1 MDTVLPDQ
9 IVRNREGGMVV
20 WSGGL
25 CPVRVVGT
33 GPLKMTF
40 LSSKL
45 NFHFDLQKVFWGGS
59 QDATCSS
66 TVTMHFAWKSV
77 YIRVTS
83 NLSYLTDL
91 YTLIV

>member
-20 WSGGL
+20 WSGAL

-45 NFHFDLQKVFWGGS
+45 NFHFDLQKVFWGVHKMLRALVLLQCILLGS
-59 QDATCSS
+59 Q
-66 TVTMHFAWKSV
+66 
-77 YIRVTS
+77 
-83 NLSYLTDL
+83 
-91 YTLIV
+91 YTLESLQI